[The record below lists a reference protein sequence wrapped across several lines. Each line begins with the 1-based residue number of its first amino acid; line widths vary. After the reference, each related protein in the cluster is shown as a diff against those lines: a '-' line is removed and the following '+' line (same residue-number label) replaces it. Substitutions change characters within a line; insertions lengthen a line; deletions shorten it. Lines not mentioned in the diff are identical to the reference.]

1 MCAAGLSRPSAVRR
15 GAAGHRSGHD
25 RDESCADHSFP
36 RGHGCVLDGP
46 GRRRL
51 VPLQARGKHLPA
63 PRRLSE
69 LQRHPRHRGA
79 DAPWR
84 HAGSRTSDL
93 HLWNTFGTDRMLRE
107 TSAPVRTP
115 SYMPRGN
122 VQLILVR
129 GLNDPIRGRPTA
141 ALTSAASRQMLESV
155 TRVSGVLRRKEAHQ
169 GAG

>member
-1 MCAAGLSRPSAVRR
+1 VCAAGYSRPSAVRR

-46 GRRRL
+46 GQRRPFPYRL
-51 VPLQARGKHLPA
+51 EANIFPHLVVYQNFSDILDIEEQMRRGVTRVRERA
-63 PRRLSE
+63 ISI
-69 LQRHPRHRGA
+69 
-79 DAPWR
+79 
-84 HAGSRTSDL
+84 S
-93 HLWNTFGTDRMLRE
+93 GTPSVRIRMLRE

-155 TRVSGVLRRKEAHQ
+155 ARVSGVLRRKEAHQ